1 MPITV
6 ETLLSGVSETLLDT
20 ARRTWDLT
28 ELVGYLNEALR
39 ATSFVKPDMFTVR
52 DFVTLAAG
60 IAQDLPEGG
69 VALLDISDNEVS
81 GRAITQT
88 DLALLQEE
96 NRFWPA
102 ATREVDAENYAADP
116 RTPRRFYIFPP
127 NDGTGSVRITYGA
140 VPDTLTGS
148 SGEEIP
154 VPSSYQTALT
164 NFVLAKAYA
173 KNSRKQDL
181 TKSSAYMQQWGAL
194 LGLKSQAQV
203 AVAPKVA
210 VSPGVA

>member
-20 ARRTWDLT
+20 ARRTWDYP

-39 ATSFVKPDMFTVR
+39 ATSFVKPDMYTVQ

-60 IAQDLPEGG
+60 IAQNLPEGG
-69 VALLDISDNEVS
+69 VALIDISDNEVS

-88 DLALLQEE
+88 DLGLLQEE

-102 ATREVDAENYAADP
+102 ATQEVDAENYAADP

-140 VPDTLTGS
+140 VPDALTGS

>member
-6 ETLLSGVSETLLDT
+6 ETLLSGVSDTLLDT
-20 ARRTWDLT
+20 ARRTWDYP

-60 IAQDLPEGG
+60 IAQDLPEGA

-102 ATREVDAENYAADP
+102 ATQEVDAENYAADP

-194 LGLKSQAQV
+194 LGLKSTAQI

>member
-6 ETLLSGVSETLLDT
+6 ETLLGSVSATLLDV
-20 ARRTWDLT
+20 ARRTWDYP

-39 ATSFVKPDMFTVR
+39 ATSFVKPDMYTVQ

-60 IAQDLPEGG
+60 IAQNLPEGG
-69 VALLDISDNEVS
+69 VALIDISDNEVS

-88 DLALLQEE
+88 DLGLLQEE

-102 ATREVDAENYAADP
+102 ATQEVDAENYAADP

-154 VPSSYQTALT
+154 VPDSYQAALT
-164 NFVLAKAYA
+164 NYVLSKCYG
-173 KNSRKQDL
+173 KNSKRQDF
-181 TKSSAYMQQWGAL
+181 TKSSGYMQQWGAL

>member
-6 ETLLSGVSETLLDT
+6 ETLLGSVSETLLDT
-20 ARRTWDLT
+20 ARRTWDLP

-39 ATSFVKPDMFTVR
+39 ATSFVKPDMHTVQ

-60 IAQDLPEGG
+60 IAQALPEGG
-69 VALLDISDNEVS
+69 VALIDISDNEVS
-81 GRAITQT
+81 GRAVTQT
-88 DLALLQEE
+88 DLSLLQEE

-116 RTPRRFYIFPP
+116 RTPRRFYVFPP

-154 VPSSYQTALT
+154 VPSSYQAALT
-164 NFVLAKAYA
+164 DYVLAKCYA
-173 KNSRKQDL
+173 KNSKKQDL
-181 TKSSAYMQQWGAL
+181 TKSSTYMQQWGAL
-194 LGLKSQAQV
+194 LGLKSQGQV
-203 AVAPKVA
+203 AIAPKVA
-210 VSPGVA
+210 VSAGVA

>member
-1 MPITV
+1 MPITT
-6 ETLLSGVSETLLDT
+6 ETLLNSVSETLLDT

-39 ATSFVKPDMFTVR
+39 ATSFVKPDMYTVQ

-60 IAQDLPEGG
+60 IAQNLPEGG
-69 VALLDISDNEVS
+69 VALIDISDNEVS
-81 GRAITQT
+81 GRAVTQT
-88 DLALLQEE
+88 DMALLQEE

-102 ATREVDAENYAADP
+102 ATQEVDAENYAADP
-116 RTPRRFYIFPP
+116 RTPRRFYMFPP

-181 TKSSAYMQQWGAL
+181 GKSSTYMQQWGAL

>member
-6 ETLLSGVSETLLDT
+6 ETLLSGVSATLLDV
-20 ARRTWDLT
+20 ARRTWDYP

-39 ATSFVKPDMFTVR
+39 ATSFVKPDMYTVQ

-60 IAQDLPEGG
+60 IAQSLPAGG
-69 VALLDISDNEVS
+69 VALIDISDNEVS

-88 DLALLQEE
+88 DLGLLQEE

-102 ATREVDAENYAADP
+102 ATQEVDAENYAADP

-127 NDGTGSVRITYGA
+127 NDGTGSVRVTYGA
-140 VPDTLTGS
+140 VPDALTGS

-154 VPSSYQTALT
+154 VPDSYQHALT
-164 NFVLAKAYA
+164 DFVLSKAYQKNSKRQDLAKAA
-173 KNSRKQDL
+173 N
-181 TKSSAYMQQWGAL
+181 YMNEWRLA
-194 LGLKSQAQV
+194 LGLKSQAQT

>member
-6 ETLLSGVSETLLDT
+6 ETLLSGVSATLLDV
-20 ARRTWDLT
+20 ARRTWDYP

-39 ATSFVKPDMFTVR
+39 ATAFVKPDMYVVQG
-52 DFVTLAAG
+52 FVTLTAG
-60 IAQDLPEGG
+60 IAQELPDGS
-69 VALLDISDNEVS
+69 VALIDISDNEVS

-88 DLALLQEE
+88 DLGLLQEE

-102 ATREVDAENYAADP
+102 ATQEVDAENYAADP

-127 NDGTGSVRITYGA
+127 NDGTGSVRITRGA
-140 VPDTLTGS
+140 VPTTLTGS

-154 VPSSYQTALT
+154 VPDSYQNPLT
-164 NFVLAKAYA
+164 NFVLAKCYA
-173 KNSRKQDL
+173 KNSKRQDL
-181 TKSSAYMQQWGAL
+181 TKSSAYMQQWATM